1 MTSKTIPDMK
11 EIFRQAAEIAQQ
23 VPESMQVAAFNRALD
38 LLTGATNPVE
48 RPKNAGTPVL
58 PAPVE
63 RSKVKDTRTEKS
75 PVEVLMSAI
84 DTTQH
89 PAIASTGKVLDR
101 SLMVLQIALRNHN
114 VDGLTPPEIA
124 EILTN
129 KFRLNTSRQAV
140 SMAISSATNLVNRVP
155 RGTGYEYRIM
165 GPGEEYLAHI
175 GSDREAAPVDSPRQ
189 PPRPKAKRATK
200 KSGPVEASKPRGGK
214 SGRPGPKQMLETLI
228 ADQFFDAPRDIS
240 QIIEHVQHRYART
253 YKATDLSPTLVRLR
267 RENKLDRSKNDKGIY
282 EYVIHR

>member
-48 RPKNAGTPVL
+48 RQGAGTPMPSTSAQQSTL
-58 PAPVE
+58 GE
-63 RSKVKDTRTEKS
+63 RGNEKS

-101 SLMVLQIALRNHN
+101 SLMVLQIALRNHD

-165 GPGEEYLAHI
+165 GPGEDYLTHI
-175 GSDREAAPVDSPRQ
+175 GSDREGAPANPSRQ
-189 PPRPKAKRATK
+189 PPKPKAKRAAK
-200 KSGPVEASKPRGGK
+200 QSDLVEPSKPRGGK

-228 ADQFFDAPRDIS
+228 ADQFFDAPRNIS